1 MNSHQ
6 PPALLL
12 IDIQKGMDDLAYWGG
27 ERNNPEAEENAERL
41 LAFWREKAWPLFHI
55 KHNSTNPESRLVKGQ
70 SGNEIKDLVR
80 PLQTEVVIEKSVNS
94 AFIGTDLQQRLE
106 QHGIKT
112 LVIVGLTTN
121 HCVSTT
127 TRMAGNLGYKT
138 YLVSDAT
145 ATFSRMGVDGKRYSA
160 EVMHET
166 ELASLEGEFAK
177 VLPTEELLR
186 KLIA

>member
-1 MNSHQ
+1 MDISN

-12 IDIQKGMDDLAYWGG
+12 IDIQKGMDDLTYYGG
-27 ERNNPEAEENAERL
+27 ERNNPEAEENAARL
-41 LAFWREKAWPLFHI
+41 LVFWREKAWPLFHI
-55 KHNSTNPESRLVKGQ
+55 KHNSTHPESRLVKGKP
-70 SGNEIKDLVR
+70 GNEIKDIVR
-80 PLQTEVVIEKSVNS
+80 PLDFETVIEKSVNS
-94 AFIGTDLQQRLE
+94 AFIGTDLQQRLD
-106 QHGIKT
+106 QGGIKT

-145 ATFSRMGVDGKRYSA
+145 ATFSRLGVDGRQYSA
-160 EVMHET
+160 EIMHET

-177 VLPTEELLR
+177 VISTEALLR
-186 KLIA
+186 QMNA